1 MTIIK
6 LVIKSFLFKN
16 RFILFCY
23 SFVDFCC
30 SKTSILRRN
39 VHSQNIQHHFI
50 RSFNTKTKTSEFV
63 GLGQENKIR
72 MKKSEPSFSLQLN
85 PELLSNV
92 FKKGKKDKLESEKL
106 KNLLN
111 EENVSDEEKQKIK
124 V

>member
-1 MTIIK
+1 M
-6 LVIKSFLFKN
+6 
-16 RFILFCY
+16 
-23 SFVDFCC
+23 
-30 SKTSILRRN
+30 
-39 VHSQNIQHHFI
+39 
-50 RSFNTKTKTSEFV
+50 
-63 GLGQENKIR
+63 GQENKIR

-111 EENVSDEEKQKIK
+111 EENVSNEEKQKIK